1 MSNIFSTRP
10 YRLHIQPF
18 FSQSNSHF
26 GLSFQPR
33 FNFTAMI
40 YFTAFTSSSFKVE
53 YPWLF
58 ILILGSFLLFFI
70 PPPTSYSLLIFA
82 AFALLPW
89 FNSCLRN
96 PVVITQSQC
105 LFLPQSRIVPEQECP
120 RDIIGEYRP
129 TPSWVL
135 VSPNLPLGLISL
147 PRNNRLLTC
156 YFTNLSKA
164 CNTV

>member
-1 MSNIFSTRP
+1 MSNIFSTRL

-18 FSQSNSHF
+18 SSQSNSHF

-33 FNFTAMI
+33 SNFTAMI
-40 YFTAFTSSSFKVE
+40 YFTAFTSSSFKFE
-53 YPWLF
+53 YPGLF
-58 ILILGSFLLFFI
+58 ILIPGSFLLFFI

-82 AFALLPW
+82 AFALLPL
-89 FNSCLRN
+89 FNYCLHH
-96 PVVITQSQC
+96 PVVLTQSQC
-105 LFLPQSRIVPEQECP
+105 LFLPQSRIVTEQECP
-120 RDIIGEYRP
+120 RDIGEYRP
-129 TPSWVL
+129 TPLWAS
-135 VSPNLPLGLISL
+135 VSPILPLGLIRL